1 MPQTAIIYARS
12 ANDDGHQSLST
23 QISACHAY
31 ADQNGLSVKDI
42 LSDATVSG
50 LSSANRPGLSKLF
63 QRISEGDVETVLC
76 TSRDRL
82 TRDPKEAE
90 EVLDRLT
97 KLGVSLQTVA
107 SNVLRSAVPADSG
120 HAFDMR
126 RARRASQPL
135 KLPVISP
142 RT

>member
-12 ANDDGHQSLST
+12 ANDDGHRSLNT
-23 QISACHAY
+23 QISACGAY
-31 ADQNGLSVKDI
+31 ADQNGLLVKDI
-42 LSDATVSG
+42 LSEAKVSG
-50 LSSANRPGLSKLF
+50 LSSTNRPGLSELF
-63 QRISEGDVETVLC
+63 QRVGNGEVDTVLC
-76 TSRDRL
+76 TSIDRL
-82 TRDPKEAE
+82 ARDQKEAE

-97 KLGVSLQTVA
+97 KLGVSLQTVT

-120 HAFDMR
+120 SAFDIR
-126 RARRASQPL
+126 RTRRTSKPL